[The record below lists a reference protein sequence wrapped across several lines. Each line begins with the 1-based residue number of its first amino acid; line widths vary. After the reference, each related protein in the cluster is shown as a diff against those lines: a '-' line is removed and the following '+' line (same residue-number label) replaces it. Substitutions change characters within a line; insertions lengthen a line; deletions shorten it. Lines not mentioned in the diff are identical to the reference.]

1 MTADTG
7 NGRSQTSGDNA
18 PALMSAGQ
26 FAAYMEKRL
35 TIEDT
40 IEILGR
46 DGLQLRLRVRGAE
59 MTADLDNFYSAYA
72 RDRTRL
78 DIIVS
83 NFVSATLGLTPRREV
98 SDFAALAD
106 RVYPMLKPIEV
117 LATVRE
123 RELPMLAYRE
133 FLADLIITYVIDE
146 QRSVAFINED
156 HLDRWGVDV
165 QEVHTRAITN
175 LGRRTREQVDYTV
188 AGEGEQRIFIFNSAD
203 GYDATRLLLTDVLS
217 AWARELPGHLVIGIP
232 NRDFMIGF
240 SDANSEILQ
249 RIAQQVQ
256 ADAAAREYGIT
267 DQLFTL
273 DASEIR
279 EYEWE

>member
-1 MTADTG
+1 MTNG
-7 NGRSQTSGDNA
+7 NGHSRRTNDNGA
-18 PALMSAGQ
+18 QVMMSAGQ

-35 TIEDT
+35 SIEDA
-40 IEILGR
+40 IEPLGR

-59 MTADLDNFYSAYA
+59 QTADLSEFYSAYT
-72 RDRTRL
+72 RDPAQL
-78 DIIVS
+78 DTIVR
-83 NFVSATLGLTPRREV
+83 NFVSAALGSLPERKI
-98 SDFAALAD
+98 SDFAALAE
-106 RVYPMLKPIEV
+106 RIYPMLKPIAL

-156 HLDRWGVDV
+156 HLDRWGVNI
-165 QEVHTRAITN
+165 QEVHTHAITN
-175 LGRRTREQVDYTV
+175 LRRRTHGQVDYRVT
-188 AGEGEQRIFIFNSAD
+188 GEGEQRIFIFNSGD
-203 GYDATRLLLTDVLS
+203 GYDATRLLLSDVLA

-232 NRDFMIGF
+232 NRDFLIGF
-240 SDANSEILQ
+240 SDANPEILE
-249 RIAQQVQ
+249 RIGQQIQ
-256 ADAAAREYGIT
+256 ADAAGREYGIT

-273 DASEIR
+273 DAAEVR